1 MILADKI
8 TELRKKNGWSQEDLA
23 EKLNVSRQSVS
34 KWESAQSIPDLDK
47 ILLMSKIFGVTTD
60 YLLKDEMGEV
70 EYLPEG
76 GDAETEPKY
85 CKVSLREAH
94 EFLEIKEQ
102 NSVKI
107 AFGVMLCILSP
118 VMMILL
124 GGSWEYEKVNFSE
137 DQVGMAGLIVL
148 ILMVALAV
156 AIFIT
161 CGIKSA
167 KYEFLEKELIETE
180 YGVTGMVK
188 EKREAFQDIY
198 ARHNVIGVCLCIIS
212 LVPLFIS
219 VMLSENEYHYV
230 LAVCAMLVLVATGV
244 FMMVKVGIIWGS
256 YSMLLE
262 AGDYSRDKKRRQ
274 DGILGALST
283 AYWVLVVAV
292 FLIMGIDKNTWET
305 CWMIWPVAALIY
317 VAWKVVAEAIIFKEK
332 K

>member
-70 EYLPEG
+70 EYLPES
-76 GDAETEPKY
+76 GDAETEPA
-85 CKVSLREAH
+85 CRKVSLQEAH
-94 EFLEIKEQ
+94 EFLNIREQ

-107 AFGVMLCILSP
+107 ALGVMLCILSP
-118 VMMILL
+118 VFMIFM
-124 GGSWEYEKVNFSE
+124 GGSWEYGKVSFSE
-137 DQVGMAGLIVL
+137 DQAGMAGMIVL
-148 ILMVALAV
+148 LLMIALAV

-161 CGIKSA
+161 CGMKSA
-167 KYEFLEKELIETE
+167 KYEFLEKEIIETE

-188 EKREAFQDIY
+188 ERRAAFQESY
-198 ARHNVIGVCLCIIS
+198 TRSNVIGVCLCILS
-212 LVPLFIS
+212 LVPLFVT
-219 VMLSENEYHYV
+219 VMFTGSDFGYV
-230 LAVCAMLVLVATGV
+230 LAVCAMLVLIAIGV
-244 FMMVKVGIIWGS
+244 FVMVKAGIIWGG
-256 YSMLLE
+256 YNMLLE

-274 DGILGALST
+274 GGILGAVSS
-283 AYWVLVVAV
+283 AYWILVVAV
-292 FLIMGIDKNTWET
+292 FLLLGLGKNAWDT
-305 CWMIWPVAALIY
+305 CWVVWPVAALIY
-317 VAWKVVAEAIIFKEK
+317 AAWKVVAEAIIYRK